1 MHSQIFINSKAG
13 KTSKKR
19 TYMITGSIK
28 RISQVIEVLHK
39 HKLGKALAQLGLAG
53 HLPILKRFVTG
64 PLPQDL
70 PKNLREAMEE
80 LGGAYIKLGQM
91 LSIRPDL
98 VPQEYCDEFTKL
110 LDEVPPESYSDIIQT
125 IEEEFGK
132 KAKDLYAHIEHS
144 PLGSASVAQV
154 HKARLKDGKSVVIK
168 VQRPNVAEQFSAD
181 INILRYLAQK
191 LQKRLKDNVN
201 PILIVEEFERYT
213 KQELDFLH
221 EAEYIDKIRTEL
233 ASFKKIKIP
242 QVYWSHTTKKVL
254 TMEYLEGRKFSELKQ
269 IKVNRAQITKT
280 LLDCLL
286 DQVFESGIFHADLHP
301 GNILLMPNN
310 TLGLLDFGIVG
321 RIDQKTRKLGVQ
333 LYLAILDKDSKK
345 IIETLLSYGIP
356 SSKTDIDS
364 FYTDATR
371 LVNTWYEEDPKAKRV
386 TRLMH
391 QLFILCARH
400 HITLPRN
407 TILLGKALVTAE
419 ATARYINPDFDFA
432 KYSEPK
438 IAQILRKEKMPR
450 KIIEKF
456 SIRSKE
462 FAKAISNIPQKTL
475 EAIEDIKHGQLSV
488 NLKDTQFRHLGV
500 DINRSSNRLSYSMV
514 SAALIIASS
523 LMIDI
528 GPKVGTYSV
537 ISLLCLTVA
546 SIFVIALFLSIA
558 RESKPKYDL
567 HS

>member
-1 MHSQIFINSKAG
+1 M
-13 KTSKKR
+13 T
-19 TYMITGSIK
+19 TGSIK
-28 RISQVIEVLHK
+28 RASQVLEVLHR
-39 HKLGKALAQLGLAG
+39 HKLGKALVQLGLAG
-53 HLPILKRFVTG
+53 HLPFLKRFSTG

-70 PKNLREAMEE
+70 PKQLREAMEE

-98 VPQEYCDEFTKL
+98 VPQEYCDEFSKL
-110 LDEVPPESYSDIIQT
+110 LDEVPPEPYSDIIQT
-125 IEEEFGK
+125 IEAEFGK

-168 VQRPNVAEQFSAD
+168 VQRTNVAEQFSAD

-191 LQKRLKDNVN
+191 LQTRLKNNVN
-201 PILIVEEFERYT
+201 PILIIEEFERYT
-213 KQELDFLH
+213 KQELDFIH
-221 EAEYIDKIRTEL
+221 EAEHIDKLRTGL

-242 QVYWSHTTKKVL
+242 QVYWSYTTKKVL
-254 TMEYLEGRKFSELKQ
+254 TMEYLEGRKLSELKHIKTNREQ
-269 IKVNRAQITKT
+269 IAKT
-280 LLDCLL
+280 LLDCEL
-286 DQVFESGIFHADLHP
+286 DQVFQLGTFHADLHP
-301 GNILLMPNN
+301 GNILLMQHN
-310 TLGLLDFGIVG
+310 TLGLLDFGIAGSV
-321 RIDQKTRKLGVQ
+321 DQRTRKLGIQ
-333 LYLAILDKDSKK
+333 LYLAILDKDIKK
-345 IIETLLSYGIP
+345 IVDTLLSYGVP
-356 SSKTDIDS
+356 SSKTEVDA
-364 FYTDATR
+364 FYNDATR
-371 LVNTWYEEDPKAKRV
+371 LVNLWYEENPKIRRV
-386 TRLMH
+386 THLMH

-407 TILLGKALVTAE
+407 TILLGKALVTVE
-419 ATARYINPDFDFA
+419 ATARYINPDFEFA

-438 IAQILRKEKMPR
+438 IAQILRKERTPR

-488 NLKDTQFRHLGV
+488 NLKDTQFRHLGI

-523 LMIDI
+523 LMIET
-528 GPKVGTYSV
+528 GPKVGTYSA

-546 SIFVIALFLSIA
+546 AIFVIALFKSIA
-558 RESKPKYDL
+558 REGKPKYDL